1 MVYQLES
8 MSVVYY
14 TLSTADILDAMR
26 DLVSFTQF
34 KNVKNTFEGML
45 VLVKLQTE
53 VCNFTKSNIPP

>member
-1 MVYQLES
+1 

>member
-14 TLSTADILDAMR
+14 TLSTADILDALR

-34 KNVKNTFEGML
+34 KIVKNTFERML
-45 VLVKLQTE
+45 LLVKLQTE

>member
-14 TLSTADILDAMR
+14 TLSTADILDALR

-34 KNVKNTFEGML
+34 KNVKNTFERML
-45 VLVKLQTE
+45 LLVKLQTE